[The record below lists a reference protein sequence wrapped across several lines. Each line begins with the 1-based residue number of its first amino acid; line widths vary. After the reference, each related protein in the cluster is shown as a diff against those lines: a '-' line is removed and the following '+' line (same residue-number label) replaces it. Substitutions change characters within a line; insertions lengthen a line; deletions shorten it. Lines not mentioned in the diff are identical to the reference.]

1 MPCRGF
7 KWLNQGEIDVFDANL
22 IEENSPIGDT
32 LEVDLEY
39 PDEVHELHND
49 YLIVPER
56 LEISHDMLL
65 NYCSNIADKYWIKFD
80 GADKLIKNLC
90 NKSKCV
96 LHYRNRQLY
105 LSLGMKLV
113 KVHRILKFKQSHWL
127 KKYIDFNTDKRK
139 NAASSFEKYFF
150 KLMNDSSFDKTMKN
164 LRKRTNVRLVN
175 NAGDSKKCVSKPN
188 FVSQETFSKNF
199 VAFHEIKPGLALDKP
214 IYVGF
219 SILDLSKF
227 LMYEF
232 HYEYVKKI

>member
-1 MPCRGF
+1 
-7 KWLNQGEIDVFDANL
+7 
-22 IEENSPIGDT
+22 
-32 LEVDLEY
+32 
-39 PDEVHELHND
+39 
-49 YLIVPER
+49 
-56 LEISHDMLL
+56 
-65 NYCSNIADKYWIKFD
+65 
-80 GADKLIKNLC
+80 
-90 NKSKCV
+90 
-96 LHYRNRQLY
+96 
-105 LSLGMKLV
+105 MKLV

-139 NAASSFEKYFF
+139 NAANSFEKYFF

-175 NAGDSKKCVSKPN
+175 NAGDSKKYVSKAN
-188 FVSQETFSKNF
+188 FVSQEIFSKNV

>member
-1 MPCRGF
+1 
-7 KWLNQGEIDVFDANL
+7 
-22 IEENSPIGDT
+22 
-32 LEVDLEY
+32 
-39 PDEVHELHND
+39 
-49 YLIVPER
+49 
-56 LEISHDMLL
+56 
-65 NYCSNIADKYWIKFD
+65 
-80 GADKLIKNLC
+80 
-90 NKSKCV
+90 
-96 LHYRNRQLY
+96 
-105 LSLGMKLV
+105 MKLV

-139 NAASSFEKYFF
+139 NAANSFEKYFF

-175 NAGDSKKCVSKPN
+175 NAGDSKKYVRKPN
-188 FVSQETFSKNF
+188 FVSQETFSKNV

>member
-1 MPCRGF
+1 
-7 KWLNQGEIDVFDANL
+7 
-22 IEENSPIGDT
+22 
-32 LEVDLEY
+32 
-39 PDEVHELHND
+39 
-49 YLIVPER
+49 
-56 LEISHDMLL
+56 
-65 NYCSNIADKYWIKFD
+65 
-80 GADKLIKNLC
+80 
-90 NKSKCV
+90 
-96 LHYRNRQLY
+96 
-105 LSLGMKLV
+105 MKLV

-127 KKYIDFNTDKRK
+127 KKYIDFNTGKRK
-139 NAASSFEKYFF
+139 NAANSFEKYFF

-175 NAGDSKKCVSKPN
+175 NAGDSKKCVSKSN